1 MAETQQQRALLT
13 PKEVSEWLGVN
24 VQGLADWRYR
34 NIGPAFTRIGRSVRY
49 ERDQVE
55 KFIAAGRVQTAA

>member
-1 MAETQQQRALLT
+1 MTESRPQRTLLT
-13 PKEVSEWLGVN
+13 PQEVAEWLGVN

-34 NIGPAFTRIGRSVRY
+34 NVGPAFTRIGRSIRY